1 MNPDLQAQNQQLK
14 DMLDLAVTQRTNAQ
28 NEVLQIGAELIALK
42 RKLAEYEKKDADAA
56 EAAPVAPKA
65 NGHAENHAAA

>member
-14 DMLDLAVTQRTNAQ
+14 DMLDIAVTQRTNAQ
-28 NEVLQIGAELIALK
+28 NEVLQIGAELVAVK
-42 RKLAEYEKKDADAA
+42 RKLAEA
-56 EAAPVAPKA
+56 EAKLKEGVAEVPAPKA